1 MSFSFSTT
9 REVEA
14 STGDFTA
21 YQDCANPNDVYGKLQ
36 LAGVAKIMHENKTY
50 APYLCSMCNA
60 CTPVTEKL
68 CCGHSLCL
76 ECVQTRLAMAHLQ
89 QKNHV
94 ELVDCP
100 LCGKHT
106 KLSALERS
114 NKGFSRCF
122 RNTCDAR
129 ATCKCNTCEK
139 KCCDDCFAKLHE
151 LVGDHQKIPI
161 EASIICII
169 HKESVTLFCTHCNI
183 TFCTRCL
190 LSHNPAHAVQPI
202 VDLDPKVTD
211 TLSTETL
218 LDAIAELES
227 NLSML
232 DEYSQQTI
240 EQIENEYEMALAIVE
255 NQRYPTHEAAEQLHI
270 TNHEKLAEQLSTLRS
285 TVEYIDHLKDDSPL
299 TIRKM
304 TSIAKLR
311 LHTSQ
316 LELAPQV
323 ITRVQSSFKYA
334 TGTYPPVYCNGQLSW
349 QEVPSATS
357 YRVRAQISPPSKMK
371 LRTGKIEV
379 IIGADSSYSKPGI
392 LIYNGSKTS
401 TTLESKYHQS
411 FVFTVE
417 TLFADGLSVI
427 SAPSVP
433 YNDPAPRANMELR
446 KYKETVDVI
455 VPIMDLTDPIIEV
468 QKIPSR
474 GITKVDMAK
483 SVGTNTTHVVKFPQI
498 GTYHQYRFAPQ
509 GVRGDHVPTK
519 FSAPILFHRVNI
531 ERASGTPF
539 YTTKGI
545 FEYIRNNAL
554 LPAKATSSSKR
565 FGSKDISI
573 VGSGIGEFERYGFGT
588 SNSSLFSTSEDDAY
602 PWVQFDFGKM
612 ELCCDAISSSE
623 VVNFSSIVASH
634 DELVWDTCKIETSTG
649 AFGSVVYKLSCNLF
663 YRYYRIIGQEYRPL
677 ELRSLVDF
685 YGLLRTPFV
694 FENKF
699 GDEMLVQAKERR
711 FTDLLIKML

>member
-1 MSFSFSTT
+1 
-9 REVEA
+9 
-14 STGDFTA
+14 
-21 YQDCANPNDVYGKLQ
+21 
-36 LAGVAKIMHENKTY
+36 
-50 APYLCSMCNA
+50 
-60 CTPVTEKL
+60 
-68 CCGHSLCL
+68 
-76 ECVQTRLAMAHLQ
+76 
-89 QKNHV
+89 
-94 ELVDCP
+94 
-100 LCGKHT
+100 
-106 KLSALERS
+106 
-114 NKGFSRCF
+114 
-122 RNTCDAR
+122 
-129 ATCKCNTCEK
+129 
-139 KCCDDCFAKLHE
+139 
-151 LVGDHQKIPI
+151 
-161 EASIICII
+161 
-169 HKESVTLFCTHCNI
+169 
-183 TFCTRCL
+183 
-190 LSHNPAHAVQPI
+190 VQPI